1 MNRLRPRAERRIPLP
16 IDGGLLEQKLLG
28 LIGLGLRGGLVVVG
42 AEQVRAAARK
52 GKLQLVVVAPDA
64 SQNSLNKVVPLLEA
78 RRVRIIRGPAAASLG
93 GAVGRESTAAV
104 GILDRKLADGIRRL
118 TEAGGGAP

>member
-1 MNRLRPRAERRIPLP
+1 MTRRRRPAERLIPLP
-16 IDGGLLEQKLLG
+16 TDGAVRETKLLG

-52 GKLQLVVVAPDA
+52 GKLAMAVVAPDA
-64 SQNSLNKVVPLLEA
+64 SRNSLDKVVPLLEA

-93 GAVGRESTAAV
+93 AAVGRESTAAV
-104 GILDRKLADGIRRL
+104 GILDRKLADGICRL
-118 TEAGGGAP
+118 AETGDGAP